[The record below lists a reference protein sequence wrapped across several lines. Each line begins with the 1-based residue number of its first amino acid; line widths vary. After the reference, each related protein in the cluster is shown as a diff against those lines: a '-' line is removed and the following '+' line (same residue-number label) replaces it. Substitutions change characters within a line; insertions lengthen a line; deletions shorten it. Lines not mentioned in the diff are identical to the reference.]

1 MKWHKH
7 KGLTVTE
14 EWLWNADRGMSV
26 TFLLWSYVSPPVSS
40 VSLWACHTVHV
51 VSPAVWVLGS
61 LIRIFFYLFCM
72 WCLVFSPP
80 LFFVFCLHCVTLFTL
95 HLHLNSSM
103 LHRPCSSSSSSSLPL
118 TPLTPPEVIFAPI
131 MKWSRYYLF
140 YHRRVCGCVVAS
152 NSNQHFICSF
162 FSPILPVNWA
172 DDMMNQ

>member
-1 MKWHKH
+1 MALECRQRHVCH
-7 KGLTVTE
+7 
-14 EWLWNADRGMSV
+14 
-26 TFLLWSYVSPPVSS
+26 VSPLIVRLSPRV
-40 VSLWACHTVHV
+40 VCVALSLSHCACRLPRCL
-51 VSPAVWVLGS
+51 SPGEFNQN
-61 LIRIFFYLFCM
+61 IFLSILYVMFGFFFPCFLF
-72 WCLVFSPP
+72 
-80 LFFVFCLHCVTLFTL
+80 FCLHCVTLFTL

-103 LHRPCSSSSSSSLPL
+103 LHRPCSSSSFSSPL

-152 NSNQHFICSF
+152 NSNQHFICSIF